1 MQRTPMA
8 SSTCRP
14 PARAAAAA
22 RPALGLALLA
32 VAALALAPPAGAEV
46 SPALRDVL
54 ARTPAGQPV
63 AVIVTL
69 ARQVDTGA
77 YVGQPAALLTAAR
90 RLADRTQPPVI
101 AAAGVPAQR
110 FWITNAL
117 AIAAPRA
124 AIERLAAMPAVGRID
139 ADPLVSAGGALATP
153 APPAEG
159 ASAAAAAAGP
169 GDGDARPLDLI
180 RARAV
185 WRDFGITGAGIRVGS
200 IDSGVDPDNPDL
212 AGKIVAWRDF
222 VGNRTSPYDDSGHGT
237 HTIGTM
243 VGGSAQ
249 GAPIGVAPGA
259 KVLVA
264 KALDENAAGQG
275 ATLLAA
281 GQWMTDPD
289 GNPAT
294 NDFPAVV
301 CNSWTAGDAN
311 DPWFDQVVRT
321 WLAVGIVPV
330 FAAGNTG
337 PGASTMGSPGSYPSS
352 LAVAAVDDSPAV
364 ASFSSRGPVSW
375 DNRDRTGP
383 AAGTVLV
390 KPDVAAPGV
399 GIVSTLGHGYG
410 TYSGT
415 SMAAPH
421 VAGVAALMKQAN
433 GGLGA
438 PEIAQILRDTATD
451 LGPPGNDT
459 GTGSGLVDALAAV
472 AAALGR
478 PIPAVAAAPAASTA
492 SRPAGTTPPATGAA
506 PRAPSLSRVAAAR
519 LVSRARGALVVRGK
533 LSGRGRV
540 VATLRPAGLRG
551 AGAGATVTR
560 SLRAGTFRILVPVRL
575 AAVGSYRLTLTPT
588 SASGRPVGRPVVRPV
603 RVMS

>member
-1 MQRTPMA
+1 MGAGVARL
-8 SSTCRP
+8 
-14 PARAAAAA
+14 ARA
-22 RPALGLALLA
+22 PALVAL
-32 VAALALAPPAGAEV
+32 VALALAPTAGAEV
-46 SPALRDVL
+46 SPELRDVL
-54 ARTPAGQPV
+54 ARTAAGKPV

-69 ARQVDTGA
+69 AQQVDPAA
-77 YVGQPAALLTAAR
+77 YAGQPAALLEAER
-90 RLADRTQPPVI
+90 RLADGTQPPVI
-101 AAAGVPAQR
+101 AAAGLPARR
-110 FWITNAL
+110 FWVTNAVAL
-117 AIAAPRA
+117 AAPRVT
-124 AIERLAAMPAVGRID
+124 IERLAAMGAVGRID
-139 ADPLVSAGGALATP
+139 ADPLVRAGDALSTP
-153 APPAEG
+153 PPDAEG
-159 ASAAAAAAGP
+159 ASGIAAASVP
-169 GDGDARPLDLI
+169 GVGDAKPLDLI

-185 WRDFGITGAGIRVGS
+185 WSNFGVTGTGVRVGS

-222 VGNRTSPYDDSGHGT
+222 VGNRSSPYDDSGHGT

-243 VGGSAQ
+243 VGGSVQ

-259 KVLVA
+259 RVLVA

-321 WLAVGIVPV
+321 WLAIGIVPV

-337 PGASTMGSPGSYPSS
+337 PGASTIGSPGSYPSS
-352 LAVAAVDDSPAV
+352 LSVAAVDDSPTV
-364 ASFSSRGPVSW
+364 AGFSSRGPVTW

-383 AAGTVLV
+383 AAGTVLI
-390 KPDVAAPGV
+390 KPDIAAPGV
-399 GIVSTLGHGYG
+399 GIVSTLGTGYG

-433 GGLGA
+433 PGLGA
-438 PEIAQILRDTATD
+438 PEITQIMRDTATD
-451 LGPPGNDT
+451 LGPGGTDSM
-459 GTGSGLVDALAAV
+459 TGSGLVNALAAV
-472 AAALGR
+472 ATAMGR
-478 PIPAVAAAPAASTA
+478 PVPATIVPPAAIP

-506 PRAPSLSRVAAAR
+506 PRAPSLSAISAAR
-519 LVSRARGALVVRGK
+519 RISRGRGALVVRGR
-533 LSGRGRV
+533 LSGRGRL
-540 VATLRPAGLRG
+540 VAALRPIGLRG
-551 AGAGATVTR
+551 AGAGLTVAR
-560 SLRAGTFRILVPVRL
+560 SLARGAFRLVVPVRL
-575 AAVGSYRLTLTPT
+575 TAPGRYRLTLTPAST
-588 SASGRPVGRPVVRPV
+588 SGRPVGRAVVRTIQV
-603 RVMS
+603 IN